1 MKTIFNPIRYG
12 ALSAVIS
19 LQLIAPLA
27 VLAQT
32 PPAPNSRMMK
42 DDAMKMEMMK
52 NFCARITE
60 HTTKF
65 DQKMGERE
73 ATLKEKRDE
82 RATNWEARWKKHDEE
97 LAAHRAQ
104 WDANR
109 AEQFAKKEARA
120 TTDAEKQA
128 VMAFKTA
135 MTTAI
140 SARRA
145 AVDSAIKTFR
155 EGFQKVMAAR
165 KDAINAAVQSF
176 KTAEKAAFDKA
187 KADCAAGIAPK
198 TIRDTLHASLKTAR
212 DKFAQDRRAIDKL
225 QSSLDPLIAAR
236 KTAIQKAISDFKTA
250 AEKAR
255 TDLKKVLDDQK

>member
-1 MKTIFNPIRYG
+1 M
-12 ALSAVIS
+12 LSAVIS
-19 LQLIAPLA
+19 LQLVAPLGI
-27 VLAQT
+27 LAQT
-32 PPAPNSRMMK
+32 PPTPDSRMMK

-52 NFCARITE
+52 NFCTRITE
-60 HTTKF
+60 HATKF

-73 ATLKEKRDE
+73 TTLKEKRDE
-82 RATNWEARWKKHDEE
+82 RATQWEARWKKHDEE
-97 LAAHRAQ
+97 RAAHRAQ
-104 WDANR
+104 WDRNR
-109 AEQFAKKEARA
+109 AEQFAKMETRA

-128 VMAFKTA
+128 VATFKTT

-140 SARRA
+140 AARRTA
-145 AVDSAIKTFR
+145 IDAAIKTFR
-155 EGFQKVMAAR
+155 EGFQKTMTAR

-187 KADCAAGIAPK
+187 KADCSTGIAPK
-198 TIRDTLHASLKTAR
+198 TIRDTLHASLKAAR

-255 TDLKKVLDDQK
+255 ADLKKALGENDA